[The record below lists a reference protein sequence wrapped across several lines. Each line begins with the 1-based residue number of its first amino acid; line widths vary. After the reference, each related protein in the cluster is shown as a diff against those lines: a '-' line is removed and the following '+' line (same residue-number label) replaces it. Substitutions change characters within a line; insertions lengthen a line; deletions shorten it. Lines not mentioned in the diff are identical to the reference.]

1 VERHPLRTG
10 EAKKDYN
17 YVVFYLTFRTLFGT
31 LYVLVGRGMKRL
43 VLILF
48 AVVALVEAGGR
59 GNYAELA
66 APPAETT
73 LAVKK

>member
-1 VERHPLRTG
+1 MERHPLRTG

-17 YVVFYLTFRTLFGT
+17 YVVFYLTFRTLFGI
-31 LYVLVGRGMKRL
+31 LYVLVGSDMKRL
-43 VLILF
+43 VLVLF

-59 GNYAELA
+59 GDYAELA
-66 APPAETT
+66 VPPTEIT